1 MTKTVFLKE
10 GDLQT
15 TTLLLDGSNQ
25 GVVRVPGNGGSKA
38 KARGII
44 HITARSKRFESK
56 EDSKVLREGN
66 RAKFLGKDLNDLG
79 ILAVRIVNAK
89 VFSVTSPTN
98 RHIRWRCFRMK
109 AFQYSL
115 VQNLK

>member
-1 MTKTVFLKE
+1 MTKTIFLKE

-25 GVVRVPGNGGSKA
+25 RVVRVPGNSGSKT

-56 EDSKVLREGN
+56 EDRK
-66 RAKFLGKDLNDLG
+66 
-79 ILAVRIVNAK
+79 
-89 VFSVTSPTN
+89 
-98 RHIRWRCFRMK
+98 
-109 AFQYSL
+109 SL
-115 VQNLK
+115 TKGRPNEVPWKRPG